1 MTMTNLQATNQR
13 EEIINGS
20 YDRPA
25 GVSVIAVLLA
35 IGGAML
41 LITQLV
47 AFNRLNETSSV
58 LGIPAAILQGAIGFL
73 GLLGVAGAGGM
84 WLGKRWGWW
93 LALFFFAYALNVL
106 ISIQGISEQLG
117 VPASDQ
123 GVNYG
128 KYGIRVLWN
137 ALLMVYLCGETAVTF
152 FFGMKNV
159 NKWKAVLLV
168 FAVCIGI
175 FLITTLVVA

>member
-1 MTMTNLQATNQR
+1 MAWS
-13 EEIINGS
+13 G
-20 YDRPA
+20 YPA
-25 GVSVIAVLLA
+25 
-35 IGGAML
+35 
-41 LITQLV
+41 
-47 AFNRLNETSSV
+47 EV

-73 GLLGVAGAGGM
+73 GLLGVVGAVGM

-93 LALFFFAYALNVL
+93 LALFFFAYAITRNVNVL
-106 ISIQGISEQLG
+106 ISIRGISEQFG

-123 GVNYG
+123 GANYA

>member
-1 MTMTNLQATNQR
+1 MSNLQATNQR

-41 LITQLV
+41 LITQLA

-73 GLLGVAGAGGM
+73 GLLGVAGAVGM

-93 LALFFFAYALNVL
+93 LALFFFAYAITRNVNVL
-106 ISIQGISEQLG
+106 ISIRG
-117 VPASDQ
+117 
-123 GVNYG
+123 
-128 KYGIRVLWN
+128 
-137 ALLMVYLCGETAVTF
+137 
-152 FFGMKNV
+152 
-159 NKWKAVLLV
+159 
-168 FAVCIGI
+168 
-175 FLITTLVVA
+175 

>member
-1 MTMTNLQATNQR
+1 
-13 EEIINGS
+13 
-20 YDRPA
+20 
-25 GVSVIAVLLA
+25 
-35 IGGAML
+35 
-41 LITQLV
+41 
-47 AFNRLNETSSV
+47 
-58 LGIPAAILQGAIGFL
+58 
-73 GLLGVAGAGGM
+73 LLGVAGAVGM

-93 LALFFFAYALNVL
+93 LALFFFAYAITRNVNVL
-106 ISIQGISEQLG
+106 ISIRGISEQFG

-123 GVNYG
+123 GANYA